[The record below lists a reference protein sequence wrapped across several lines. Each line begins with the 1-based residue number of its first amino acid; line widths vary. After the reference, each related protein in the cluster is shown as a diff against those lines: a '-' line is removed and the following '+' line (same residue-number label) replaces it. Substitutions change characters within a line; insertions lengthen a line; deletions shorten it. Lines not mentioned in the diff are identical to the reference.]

1 MSDATVTRILA
12 QLTAPISFA
21 TKARIAKR
29 LFVFALAEQESMLEL
44 RAAAALCES
53 PERRALYLRHA
64 LDEERHAAMF
74 AAHSAELRR
83 ALGKSPWGAP
93 RAASEDLYAKLGE
106 AGFLAF
112 VHAGERKGRTQ
123 FTYYA
128 RYFERRGE
136 TKLRALFSTLVSDE
150 QGHEDYTLRLLTGT
164 EGQGR
169 PAQRKLWRVRAWE
182 AVRMWRR
189 AGQGLAGAVYF
200 AMMSVLYVSLLP
212 LSLWVRLTRPKP
224 RGWLEP

>member
-1 MSDATVTRILA
+1 MSDAKLTRVLA

-21 TKARIAKR
+21 TKARTAKR

-44 RAAAALCES
+44 RAAAALCDS
-53 PERRALYLRHA
+53 PQRRALYLRHA

-106 AGFLAF
+106 PGFLAF

-123 FTYYA
+123 FTHYA

-136 TKLRALFSTLVSDE
+136 PKLRALFTALVSDE
-150 QGHEDYTLRLLTGT
+150 QGHEDYTLRLLRET

-169 PAQRKLWRVRAWE
+169 PAQRKLLRVRAWE
-182 AVRMWRR
+182 ALRTWRR

-200 AMMSVLYVSLLP
+200 VLMSVLYVSLLP
-212 LSLWVRLTRPKP
+212 LSLWVRFTRPKP
-224 RGWLEP
+224 RGWLPP